1 MADSGSAVMNT
12 VHNSTTTVIAY
23 LSVEQ
28 GHGSQLPL
36 LSSMSVKDVSGSTPG
51 SLHVQC
57 EPGEISV
64 FVGC

>member
-1 MADSGSAVMNT
+1 MADSGIAVMNT
-12 VHNSTTTVIAY
+12 VHNSRYAH
-23 LSVEQ
+23 LSVDQ

-51 SLHVQC
+51 SLHC